1 MFPSSE
7 WGEVHISCAWN
18 SKCKIPAVGVRWSY
32 EKNKKNCLPGNSQTA
47 ATLRHAKAVYRTV
60 GDAGLAL
67 VLVRADL

>member
-1 MFPSSE
+1 MYSCSE
-7 WGEVHISCAWN
+7 SLPDCRPF
-18 SKCKIPAVGVRWSY
+18 S
-32 EKNKKNCLPGNSQTA
+32 KNCLPGNSQTA